1 MQKKDQPVCLGQVW
15 ADGYDKLYKRQGTVI
30 EELYKGDKQAVRLHI
45 TSNYDG
51 RPDDRK
57 TVVTLENLRRNWK
70 LVPPQGAGQ

>member
-30 EELYKGDKQAVRLHI
+30 EELHKDGREAVRLHI

-51 RPDDRK
+51 LPVDRK
-57 TVVTLENLRRNWK
+57 TVVTLANLRRTWK
-70 LVPPQGAGQ
+70 LVGQQGA